1 MQLSLSLSLSF
12 RAIVQCGNSS
22 LLQKQRSG
30 RMMRVVV
37 VVVDVVGRVV
47 REAREAAKRKVQNF
61 FLLFF
66 QNEVNFIHFS
76 LFPFKIENIFSEERK
91 R

>member
-1 MQLSLSLSLSF
+1 M
-12 RAIVQCGNSS
+12 
-22 LLQKQRSG
+22 QKQYSS
-30 RMMRVVV
+30 RMMRVVVV

-47 REAREAAKRKVQNF
+47 RRVRRLKEKCREI